1 MQAGWWLPERFG
13 VIGMK
18 LIQALSQLM
27 NPIHLVCSNQCIL
40 PILFAKR
47 TLNAHTSDSSVTP
60 RYRWIPC
67 SFLAHDKSVA
77 PSPSCTESQRQGH
90 TCDRAQR
97 QSVRDT
103 RCQTDTGK
111 DTKWNTQIW
120 FTCGQPALTQMAAPE
135 LLLSL
140 LLSWWELRP
149 RQSAPATQ
157 RELGK
162 GKAVVTLLL
171 VRHTTHYWCPKA
183 FMVASVS
190 PPSGPETPQLFLYW
204 IDITWYLHLEDS
216 TDTNSGRSCISS
228 KLLHKFLGFLD
239 TTFSFELATFFFF
252 LRSIPYLIVRE
263 GICDQAA
270 GNRCLMMVEEHW
282 KLSCTEDVSELR
294 MENTDSSSIS
304 LDRRRMMDIAW
315 NCTVQRYVYKWRRK
329 VAVPFC
335 VQFVKGKILQAE
347 PEQWSAR
354 TV

>member
-1 MQAGWWLPERFG
+1 MQAGWWLSERFS

-162 GKAVVTLLL
+162 GKAIVTLLL

-252 LRSIPYLIVRE
+252 FKINPIFDCKGRNL
-263 GICDQAA
+263 
-270 GNRCLMMVEEHW
+270 W
-282 KLSCTEDVSELR
+282 
-294 MENTDSSSIS
+294 SSSRQQMFDDGRGTLKTKLHWGRFRVKNGEHRFLIHIS
-304 LDRRRMMDIAW
+304 RQEENDGYCLKLHRS
-315 NCTVQRYVYKWRRK
+315 
-329 VAVPFC
+329 
-335 VQFVKGKILQAE
+335 KICL
-347 PEQWSAR
+347 
-354 TV
+354 